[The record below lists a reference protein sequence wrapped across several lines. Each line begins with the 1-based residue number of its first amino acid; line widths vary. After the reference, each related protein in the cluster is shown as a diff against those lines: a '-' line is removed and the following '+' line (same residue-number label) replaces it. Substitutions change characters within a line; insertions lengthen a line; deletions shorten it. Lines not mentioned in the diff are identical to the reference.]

1 MFTGLVQ
8 DIGTVERVERHGA
21 EARLRLASGL
31 GPLSVGESVAVDGAC
46 LSVIGAPPGGGWF
59 QVFASPETLA
69 RTGIA
74 DAGPADRVNLERAL
88 RAEELLG
95 GHLVTGHVD
104 ARVRLLGREPAGSA
118 ERWTVALPVDPDL
131 ARQIAPRGSVTV
143 QGVSLTV
150 GDVSADRF
158 ALTLIPLTLEQ
169 TTLGRMRPGDL
180 LNLETDVLAKYVAR
194 RLDRGGQGVD
204 LDLLVRSGFA
214 RQP

>member
-21 EARLRLASGL
+21 EARLHLSSKL

-46 LSVIGAPPGGGWF
+46 LTVTAAGAGAGSF
-59 QVFASPETLA
+59 SVFASPETLA
-69 RTGIA
+69 RTGLA
-74 DAGPADRVNLERAL
+74 DARPGDRVNLERAL
-88 RAEELLG
+88 RADGPLD

-104 ARVRLLGREPAGSA
+104 ARVRLLGREPAGAA
-118 ERWTVALPVDPDL
+118 ERWTVALPDDPAL
-131 ARQIAPRGSVTV
+131 ARQIAARGSVAL

-150 GDVSADRF
+150 GDVAEGRF
-158 ALTLIPLTLEQ
+158 ALTLIPLTLER

-180 LNLETDVLAKYVAR
+180 LDLETDVLAKYVAR
-194 RLDRGGQGVD
+194 QLERDGGGVD

-214 RQP
+214 R